1 MTFSIFAFEMCNP
14 GQGASTDSLGQ
25 FRIEHVTPGIHQLS
39 VSCIGYKNLLSPEY
53 IASAWDNRFIANVS
67 GTYDFPRNWSVGA
80 KLSAIGGSPY
90 TPYDE
95 DKSSLVEAWDV
106 QGRPYYDYSR
116 YNTCRLD
123 AFAQLDVRVD
133 KNYYFR
139 GWRLGIYL
147 DLQNVTK
154 SVLRQQDVLMSTGVI
169 ENPEAP
175 ASEQRYVMKRLKQES
190 GTLLPTIGLTVE
202 F

>member
-1 MTFSIFAFEMCNP
+1 M
-14 GQGASTDSLGQ
+14 GQP
-25 FRIEHVTPGIHQLS
+25 FYR
-39 VSCIGYKNLLSPEY
+39 
-53 IASAWDNRFIANVS
+53 NVS
-67 GTYDFPRNWSVGA
+67 GTLDLKRNWSVGA

-95 DKSSLVEAWDV
+95 DKSSLVQAWDV

-116 YNTCRLD
+116 YNTGRLD

-139 GWRLGIYL
+139 NWRLGIYL
-147 DLQNVTK
+147 DIQNVTK
-154 SVLRQQDVLMSTGVI
+154 SVLKQPDVLMSTGVI

-175 ASEQRYVMKRLKQES
+175 VSEQRYRMKRLTQES
-190 GTLLPTIGLTVE
+190 GTLIPTIGLTVE